1 LKMSKVRVLL
11 TVVIVQTF
19 QVLKV
24 TVGEITWKMA
34 ETLIGA
40 FLANL
45 AIDSPIGK
53 KDSMEQLQ
61 YFTMYCCRHSLMQ
74 FSWRYFWPGRVSDDF
89 DSSAWGRNFQ

>member
-1 LKMSKVRVLL
+1 MSKVRERERFLLKRRPWVRSVLL

-74 FSWRYFWPGRVSDDF
+74 FS
-89 DSSAWGRNFQ
+89 